1 MNLGSSTA
9 AELPRSSTQNRFV
22 EKNKLISLP
31 RIQKTQ
37 HKLSIGGMR
46 APNFG
51 LQCAFAAS
59 KIGWKVAHLP
69 PEFCCRG
76 LYIILLHSDST
87 QSVQFLTCLSKAF
100 ASKAYINEA
109 VHGWD
114 GPLAS
119 CLSLLLC
126 LAHRFGIIQLLCW
139 AIIDVWPV
147 RHHDWRLCMEK
158 HLCWLY
164 PRLPHPR
171 PDLDAVIIGR
181 DSIEVPTM
189 PILVGLLVHVDL
201 HIHVVTL
208 RRFHPTV
215 DLNLQTLWASI
226 FEFDVHDVER
236 FARPASLQE
245 LPNIVVMHVN
255 EPGN

>member
-76 LYIILLHSDST
+76 LYIILLYNDSS
-87 QSVQFLTCLSKAF
+87 QAVQFLTRLSKAF
-100 ASKAYINEA
+100 ASKTCINEA

-114 GPLAS
+114 GPLAA
-119 CLSLLLC
+119 CFSLLLR
-126 LAHRFGIIQLLCW
+126 LAHRFGTVKLLCW

-147 RHHDWRLCMEK
+147 CHHDRRLCMESICAGSTPVFPTRALTWIRSSSVGTPLK
-158 HLCWLY
+158 FPQCPSWSGCLC
-164 PRLPHPR
+164 
-171 PDLDAVIIGR
+171 
-181 DSIEVPTM
+181 M
-189 PILVGLLVHVDL
+189 LVF
-201 HIHVVTL
+201 T
-208 RRFHPTV
+208 F
-215 DLNLQTLWASI
+215 
-226 FEFDVHDVER
+226 
-236 FARPASLQE
+236 
-245 LPNIVVMHVN
+245 M
-255 EPGN
+255 